1 MVSPRLRSGA
11 PQTVLS
17 VFATFAVGGPQ
28 VRFAALAN
36 RYGTRYRHLIVAM
49 DGNVACRER
58 LSPSLDVSF
67 PAVPI
72 RKGATLANMRAFRPL
87 LRAWRPDVLVTNNWG
102 SIEWA
107 AANLPAVVRHVHIE
121 DGFGPEERDRQIR
134 RRVLIR
140 RLALRRSTVAL
151 PSQTLVRIAT
161 ETWRLDPRRIHYIPN
176 GIDLARFSGPR
187 DPAVAAAWPGAGPV
201 IATVA
206 ALRAEKNL
214 PRLLRAFAAATQ
226 ASSVLPG
233 LAGTGP
239 MRPVAAG
246 RRPARLVIV
255 GDGAERAGLQA
266 LAASLGIAS
275 RVSFL
280 GHVPEPAPLYA
291 GFDVFGLSSDT
302 EQMPIAVIEAMAAG
316 LPVAATDVG
325 DVRAMLA
332 EANAPWV
339 GPRDDAALAAS
350 LAALLDDAALRARI
364 GAANRARALAAFD
377 QERMFAA
384 YAALFDGEPPS

>member
-1 MVSPRLRSGA
+1 MAQARVMSGVRR
-11 PQTVLS
+11 TVLS

-36 RYGTRYRHLIVAM
+36 RYGARYRHLIVAM

-72 RKGATLANMRAFRPL
+72 RKGATLANLRTFRRF
-87 LRAWRPDVLVTNNWG
+87 LRACHPDVLVTNNWG

-107 AANLPAVVRHVHIE
+107 AANLPRIARHVHIE

-161 ETWRLDPRRIHYIPN
+161 ETWRLDRRRVHYIPN
-176 GIDLARFSGPR
+176 GIDLARFPGTR
-187 DPAVAAAWPGAGPV
+187 DPAVAAGWSGDGPV
-201 IATVA
+201 VATVA

-226 ASSVLPG
+226 VPSGLPASARVEPVWR
-233 LAGTGP
+233 GP
-239 MRPVAAG
+239 A
-246 RRPARLVIV
+246 RRLPARLVIV
-255 GDGAERAGLQA
+255 GDGPERAGLQA
-266 LAASLGIAS
+266 LAASLGIAP

-280 GHVPEPAPLYA
+280 GHIAEPAPLYA
-291 GFDVFGLSSDT
+291 GFDLFALSSDT

-339 GPRDDAALAAS
+339 GPRDDATLAAS
-350 LAALLDDAALRARI
+350 LAALLGDASLCART
-364 GAANRARALAAFD
+364 GAANRARALASFD

-384 YAALFDGEPPS
+384 YAALFDGAPPP

>member
-1 MVSPRLRSGA
+1 MARARVMAGTAR
-11 PQTVLS
+11 TVLS

-36 RYGTRYRHLIVAM
+36 RYGARYRHLIVAM

-58 LSPSLDVSF
+58 LAPSLDVSF
-67 PAVPI
+67 PSVPI
-72 RKGATLANMRAFRPL
+72 RKGATLANLREFREL

-107 AANLPAVVRHVHIE
+107 MANLPSIVRHVHIE
-121 DGFGPEERDRQIR
+121 DGFGPEERDRQIL
-134 RRVLIR
+134 RRVWMR

-151 PSQTLVRIAT
+151 PSRTLMRIAT
-161 ETWRLDPRRIHYIPN
+161 ETWRLNPRCVHYIPN
-176 GIDLARFSGPR
+176 GIDLARFSGVR
-187 DPAVAAAWPGAGPV
+187 DPAVAAAWSGEGPV

-226 ASSVLPG
+226 SPPAGRLPG
-233 LAGTGP
+233 
-239 MRPVAAG
+239 
-246 RRPARLVIV
+246 RLVIV
-255 GDGAERAGLQA
+255 GDGPERDGLQA

-280 GHVPEPAPLYA
+280 GHVAEPAALYA
-291 GFDVFGLSSDT
+291 GFDLFALSSDT

-332 EANAPWV
+332 EANASWV

-350 LAALLDDAALRARI
+350 LAALLGDASLRART
-364 GAANRARALAAFD
+364 GAANRARALASFD
-377 QERMFAA
+377 QERMFAT
-384 YAALFDGEPPS
+384 YAALFDGEPPP

>member
-1 MVSPRLRSGA
+1 MAGVPR
-11 PQTVLS
+11 TVLS

-67 PAVPI
+67 PVVPI
-72 RKGATLANMRAFRPL
+72 HKGATIANLRAFRRL
-87 LRAWRPDVLVTNNWG
+87 LRDWHPDVLVTNNWG
-102 SIEWA
+102 SIEWS
-107 AANLPAVVRHVHIE
+107 AANMPRIVRHVHIE

-151 PSQTLVRIAT
+151 PSRTLVRIAT
-161 ETWRLDPRRIHYIPN
+161 EIWRLDPRRVHYIPN
-176 GIDLARFSGPR
+176 GIDLARFSGVR
-187 DPAVAAAWPGAGPV
+187 DPTVAAAWSGEGPV
-201 IATVA
+201 VATVA

-214 PRLLRAFAAATQ
+214 PRLLRAFATAAQ
-226 ASSVLPG
+226 APPG
-233 LAGTGP
+233 
-239 MRPVAAG
+239 
-246 RRPARLVIV
+246 RLVIV
-255 GDGAERAGLQA
+255 GDGPERDGLQA
-266 LAASLGIAS
+266 LAGSLGIAS

-280 GHVPEPAPLYA
+280 GHVAEPAPLYA
-291 GFDVFGLSSDT
+291 GFDLFALSSDT

-350 LAALLDDAALRARI
+350 LAALLADAQLRAHT
-364 GAANRARALAAFD
+364 GAANRARALASFD

-384 YAALFDGEPPS
+384 YAALFNDAPLP

>member
-1 MVSPRLRSGA
+1 MAGVPR
-11 PQTVLS
+11 TVLS

-67 PAVPI
+67 PVVPI
-72 RKGATLANMRAFRPL
+72 HKGATIANLRAFRRL
-87 LRAWRPDVLVTNNWG
+87 LRDWHPDVLVTNNWG
-102 SIEWA
+102 SIEWS
-107 AANLPAVVRHVHIE
+107 AANMPRIVRHVHIE

-151 PSQTLVRIAT
+151 PSRTLVQIAT
-161 ETWRLDPRRIHYIPN
+161 ETWRLDPRRVHYIPN
-176 GIDLARFSGPR
+176 GIDLARFSDVR
-187 DPAVAAAWPGAGPV
+187 DPAVAAAWPGEGPV
-201 IATVA
+201 VATVA

-214 PRLLRAFAAATQ
+214 PRLLRAFATATQ
-226 ASSVLPG
+226 AP
-233 LAGTGP
+233 P
-239 MRPVAAG
+239 AA
-246 RRPARLVIV
+246 RLPARLVIV
-255 GDGAERAGLQA
+255 GDGPERDGLQA
-266 LAASLGIAS
+266 LAGSLGIAP

-280 GHVPEPAPLYA
+280 GHVAEPASLYA
-291 GFDVFGLSSDT
+291 GFDLFALSSDT

-339 GPRDDAALAAS
+339 GPRDDTALAAS
-350 LAALLDDAALRARI
+350 LAALLADAQLRART
-364 GAANRARALAAFD
+364 GAANRARAMATFE

-384 YAALFDGEPPS
+384 YAALFDGLSPP